1 MILERLPTGPLEVN
15 CYLLG
20 CTDTRQAAVIDPG
33 GDGTRILERL
43 QALELT
49 AAMVINTHGHFDHIG
64 GNRQLIESCR
74 VPLLIH
80 RADVPLLA
88 TAAEHAALFGLTTEL
103 SPTPDRE
110 LEHDDRIN
118 VGQLALEVI
127 HTPGHS
133 AGGICLYREGHL
145 WVGDTLFAG
154 SVGRTDLPGGDH
166 QLLLQMIRERLL
178 GLPDNTQVYPGHG
191 PVTTIGAEKMH
202 NPFLQ

>member
-1 MILERLPTGPLEVN
+1 MILDSLPSGPLEVN

-20 CTDTRQAAVIDPG
+20 CPATRQAAVIDPG
-33 GDGTRILERL
+33 GDVPRILDKLAEHDL
-43 QALELT
+43 SP
-49 AAMVINTHGHFDHIG
+49 AMVINTHGHFDHIG
-64 GNRQLIESCR
+64 GNRQLVKDCG

-88 TAAEHAALFGLTTEL
+88 TAAEHAAFFGLTTEL
-103 SPTPDRE
+103 SPVPDRE
-110 LEHDDRIN
+110 LEHGDSI
-118 VGQLALEVI
+118 VLGELELQVI

-133 AGGICLYREGHL
+133 PGGICLRNDGHL

-178 GLPDNTQVYPGHG
+178 GLPETTRIYPGHG
-191 PVTTIGAEKMH
+191 PQSTIGAEKRR